1 MAVRIITD
9 SIADLPS
16 GIVEELGITVVPLI
30 INYEGRDY
38 RDGVD
43 LSASEIYERLKTS
56 PAMPKTSIPPPSAFL
71 QAYEKLA
78 AETGEILVISLSSR
92 LSGTY
97 EEARQCAVAFRNR
110 VRIEVLDSRT
120 ATIAEGFVVLK
131 AARAA
136 KAGASL
142 SQVIRVAQEAI
153 PRTALLAS
161 FDTLKYLQR
170 GGRIGAAKVLLGSL
184 LQINPLITL
193 RDGLVAP
200 AGRVRS
206 RAKAMSALL
215 EFAQSFASIEELAVG
230 HGACPE
236 DAEALIERL
245 GAVFPKERI
254 WRSNTTPVIG
264 AHTGPGLL
272 LVSALGDRKEN

>member
-1 MAVRIITD
+1 MAVRIVTD
-9 SIADLPS
+9 SIADLPPR
-16 GIVEELGITVVPLI
+16 VAEETGITVLPLI
-30 INYEGRDY
+30 ISYEGRDY

-43 LSASEIYERLKTS
+43 LSASELYRRLKTS
-56 PAMPKTSIPPPSAFL
+56 PAMPKTSIPAPSAFL

-78 AETGEILVISLSSR
+78 AETGEILVITLSSR
-92 LSGTY
+92 LSGLY
-97 EEARQCAVAFRNR
+97 EEARRCAAIFQGRA
-110 VRIEVLDSRT
+110 RIEVLDSRT
-120 ATIAEGFVVLK
+120 ATMAEGFVVLK

-136 KAGASL
+136 GESATFSE
-142 SQVIRVAQEAI
+142 VIRAAQEAI

-206 RAKAMSALL
+206 RAKALAALL
-215 EFAQSFASIEELAVG
+215 EFARSFSSIEELSVG

-236 DAEALIERL
+236 DAEALIEQL
-245 GAVFPKERI
+245 GTVFPKERI

-272 LVSALGDRKEN
+272 LVSVLGDRKEN

>member
-1 MAVRIITD
+1 VAVRIVTD

-16 GIVEELGITVVPLI
+16 RIAEEMGITVVPLI
-30 INYEGRDY
+30 ISYEGRDY

-43 LSASEIYERLKTS
+43 LSASELYQRLKAS
-56 PAMPKTSIPPPSAFL
+56 PAMPKTSIPAPSAFL

-78 AETGEILVISLSSR
+78 AETGEILVITLSSR

-97 EEARQCAVAFRNR
+97 ETARQCSLAFRGR
-110 VRIEVLDSRT
+110 ARIEVLDSRT
-120 ATIAEGFVVLK
+120 ATMAEGFVVLK

-136 KAGASL
+136 GQGASL
-142 SQVIRVAQEAI
+142 SQVIQAAQEAI

-206 RAKAMSALL
+206 RAKALAALL
-215 EFAQSFASIEELAVG
+215 EFARSFSAIEELSVG

-236 DAEALIERL
+236 DAEALIEKL
-245 GAVFPKERI
+245 GTVFPKERI

-272 LVSALGDRKEN
+272 LVSVLGDRKEN

>member
-1 MAVRIITD
+1 MPVRIVTD

-16 GIVEELGITVVPLI
+16 EIVAELGITVVPLI
-30 INYEGRDY
+30 ISFEGREY

-43 LSASEIYERLKTS
+43 LTAAQFYDRLKTS
-56 PAMPKTSIPPPSAFL
+56 PDMPRTSVPPPSAFL

-78 AETGEILVISLSSR
+78 GETGEILVITLTSG

-97 EEARQCAVAFRNR
+97 EVARQSRTALRKR

-120 ATIAEGFVVLK
+120 ATMAEGFVVLK
-131 AARAA
+131 AAQAA
-136 KAGASL
+136 RAGASL
-142 SQVIRVAQEAI
+142 SQVMRVAQDTI

-161 FDTLKYLQR
+161 FDTLKYLHR
-170 GGRIGAAKVLLGSL
+170 GGRIGAAKVFLGSL

-193 RDGLVAP
+193 RDGVVAP

-206 RAKAMSALL
+206 RAKAISALQ
-215 EFAQSFASIEELAVG
+215 EFVEGYASIEELSVG
-230 HGACPE
+230 NGACPE
-236 DAEALIERL
+236 DAEALVERL

-254 WRSNTTPVIG
+254 RRSNTTAVIG

-272 LVSALGDRKEN
+272 LVSVLGDRKEN

>member
-1 MAVRIITD
+1 MAVRIVTD
-9 SIADLPS
+9 SIADLPAH
-16 GIVEELGITVVPLI
+16 IVEELGITVVPLI
-30 INYEGRDY
+30 ISFEGREY
-38 RDGVD
+38 CDGVD
-43 LSASEIYERLKTS
+43 LSAAELYERLKTS

-78 AETGEILVISLSSR
+78 AETGEILVITLSSR

-97 EEARQCAVAFRNR
+97 EAARQCADGFRNR

-120 ATIAEGFVVLK
+120 ATLAEGFVVLK

-136 KAGASL
+136 RAGASL
-142 SQVIRVAQEAI
+142 SQVIRAAQEAI

-206 RAKAMSALL
+206 RAKAMTALL
-215 EFAQSFASIEELAVG
+215 EFVQSFASIEELAVG

-236 DAEALIERL
+236 DAAALSERL